1 MNLQQESFSAEANR
15 KKLKASAEQETSSVQ
30 MFSSGQ
36 SKIDHIHK
44 VKIVLFF
51 FGSVLVVVQF
61 SSLSHV

>member
-15 KKLKASAEQETSSVQ
+15 RKLKASAEQKTSSVQ

-36 SKIDHIHK
+36 NKIDHIHK
-44 VKIVLFF
+44 VNFCLFVL
-51 FGSVLVVVQF
+51 VVQF